1 VISVTTAILGAG
13 LTGCTLA
20 RLLAET
26 GEEVV
31 VLEADD
37 DYGGLCRSI
46 SVDGFTFDLGGPHII
61 FSRDEEVL
69 AWMRTALGAN
79 REERHRE
86 TKCFYRGRF
95 VQYPFENG
103 LYDLPPEDR
112 FRCVDGFV
120 RAVMAAELAAQS
132 GEPGAATTFRDWIYR
147 TFGDGIADCYLVPYN
162 LKIWKY
168 PLEEMSAHWVD
179 GRVPRPP
186 LADVLRSACGIPTEG
201 YAHQAVFSYPVA
213 GGIEALVHAIA
224 APIEDRIRCGFRVRS
239 VRREDGRF
247 LVSDGETTI
256 AADRCISTIPLQALL
271 PALEDVPS
279 GVMDALGRLV
289 YNGVAC
295 VFIGLRNPAPPYSW
309 VYLPEPGLGYANRVS
324 FPSNYSTGT
333 APRGCGSILA
343 ECTYRPGDPVAGMD
357 DDALVEHVL
366 ERLGAMGVL
375 SADDVVVT
383 GVARQPFAYVVYDLA
398 YQESIRTVRE
408 FVAGRGIELVGR
420 FAEFEYLNMDGC
432 IRHALDHVRGRVPCA

>member
-1 VISVTTAILGAG
+1 VTTAILGAG

-20 RLLAET
+20 RLLAEA

-31 VLEADD
+31 VLEAAE

-46 SVDGFTFDLGGPHII
+46 AIDGFTFDLGGSHII

-69 AWMRTALGAN
+69 AWMRAVLGPN

-86 TKCFYRGRF
+86 TKCFYRGRY

-103 LYDLPPEDR
+103 LYDLPPDDR

-120 RAVMAAELAAQS
+120 RAVIAAELAAEH
-132 GEPGAATTFRDWIYR
+132 GESAAALNFRDWIYR

-162 LKIWKY
+162 EKIWKH
-168 PLEEMSAHWVD
+168 PLDLMSAHWVD

-186 LADVLRSACGIPTEG
+186 LEDVLRAACGLPTEG
-201 YAHQAVFSYPVA
+201 YAHQAVFSYPVS
-213 GGIEALVHAIA
+213 GGIEALVRAIA
-224 APIEDRIRCGFRVRS
+224 APIEDRILCGFRVRS

-247 LVSDGETTI
+247 LISDGETTV
-256 AADRCISTIPLQALL
+256 AADRCISTIPLQYLV
-271 PALEDVPS
+271 PALESVPPEAA
-279 GVMDALGRLV
+279 DAVERLV

-295 VFIGLRNPAPPYSW
+295 VFIGLRGPVPPFSW
-309 VYLPEPGLGYANRVS
+309 VYLPEPELGYANRVS
-324 FPSNYSTGT
+324 FPSNYSSGT
-333 APRGCGSILA
+333 APPGCGSILA
-343 ECTYRPGDPVAGMD
+343 ECTYRPGDPVAAMD
-357 DDALVEHVL
+357 DAALVRHL
-366 ERLGAMGVL
+366 LDRLAAMGVI
-375 SADDVVVT
+375 SVEDVAVT

-398 YQESIRTVRE
+398 YQDSVRMVRE
-408 FVAGRGIELVGR
+408 FVADRGIDLVGR

-432 IRHALDHVRGRVPCA
+432 IRHALDYVRGH

>member
-1 VISVTTAILGAG
+1 MKTAILGAG

-31 VLEADD
+31 VLEAAD

-46 SVDGFTFDLGGPHII
+46 TADGFTFDTGGSHII

-69 AWMRTALGAN
+69 AWMRAVLGPN

-86 TKCFYRGRF
+86 TKCFYRGRY

-103 LYDLPPEDR
+103 LADLPPDDR

-120 RAVMAAELAAQS
+120 RAVIAAELAAER
-132 GEPGAATTFRDWIYR
+132 GELTPASSFLDWIYR

-162 LKIWKY
+162 EKIWKY
-168 PLEEMSAHWVD
+168 PLDLMSAHWVD

-186 LADVLRSACGIPTEG
+186 LADVLRSACGVPTEG
-201 YAHQAVFSYPVA
+201 YAHQAVFTYPA
-213 GGIEALVHAIA
+213 SGGIEAMVRAIA
-224 APIEDRIRCGFRVRS
+224 APIEDRISCGFCVRS
-239 VRREDGRF
+239 VRREGGRF
-247 LVSDGETTI
+247 LISDGETTVE
-256 AADRCISTIPLQALL
+256 ADRCISTIPLQALV
-271 PALEDVPS
+271 PALEGVPPEVT
-279 GVMDALGRLV
+279 GAVDRLV

-295 VFIGLRNPAPPYSW
+295 VFVGLASPTLPFSW
-309 VYLPEPGLGYANRVS
+309 VYLPGTELGYANRVS

-333 APRGCGSILA
+333 APPRCGSILV
-343 ECTYRPGDPVAGMD
+343 ECTYRPGDPVAKMD
-357 DDALVEHVL
+357 DAALVDHVL
-366 ERLGAMGVL
+366 DRLEAMGVL
-375 SADDVVVT
+375 RSEDILFT

-398 YQESIRTVRE
+398 YPDSIRTVRE
-408 FVAGRGIELVGR
+408 FVSASGVDLIGR

-432 IRHALDHVRGRVPCA
+432 IRHALDYVRRRGPCA

>member
-1 VISVTTAILGAG
+1 MTTAILGAG

-31 VLEADD
+31 VLEAAG
-37 DYGGLCRSI
+37 DYGGLCRS
-46 SVDGFTFDLGGPHII
+46 VTMDGFTFDLGGSHII

-69 AWMRTALGAN
+69 AWMRAALGSN

-86 TKCFYRGRF
+86 TKCFYRGLF

-103 LYDLPPEDR
+103 LYDLPPDDR

-120 RAVMAAELAAQS
+120 RAVIVAELAAER
-132 GEPGAATTFRDWIYR
+132 GESAPARTFLDWIYR

-162 LKIWKY
+162 EKIWKY
-168 PLEEMSAHWVD
+168 PLDQMSAHWVD

-186 LADVLRSACGIPTEG
+186 LADILRSACGLQTEG
-201 YAHQAVFSYPVA
+201 YAHQAVFSYPA
-213 GGIEALVHAIA
+213 TGGIEALVRAIA
-224 APIEDRIRCGFRVRS
+224 APIEDLIRCGFCVRS
-239 VRREDGRF
+239 VRSEEGRF
-247 LVSDGETTI
+247 LISDGETTI
-256 AADRCISTIPLQALL
+256 AVDRCISTVPLQALV
-271 PALEDVPS
+271 PALEDVPPE
-279 GVMDALGRLV
+279 VADAVGRLV

-295 VFIGLRNPAPPYSW
+295 VFVGLQGPVPPFSW
-309 VYLPEPGLGYANRVS
+309 VYLPEPALGYANRVS

-333 APRGCGSILA
+333 APPGCGSILV
-343 ECTYRPGDPVAGMD
+343 ECTYRPGDPVTAMD
-357 DDALVEHVL
+357 DAALVDHVL
-366 ERLGAMGVL
+366 DRLEAMGVL
-375 SADDVVVT
+375 RAEDVVVT

-398 YQESIRTVRE
+398 YQDSIRAVRE
-408 FVAGRGIELVGR
+408 FVTARGIDLVGR

-432 IRHALDHVRGRVPCA
+432 IRHALDYVRERGPCT

>member
-1 VISVTTAILGAG
+1 MTTAILGAG

-20 RLLAET
+20 RLLAES

-31 VLEADD
+31 VLEAAG

-46 SVDGFTFDLGGPHII
+46 TMNGFTFDLGGSHII

-69 AWMRTALGAN
+69 AWIRAALGPN

-86 TKCFYRGRF
+86 TKCFYRGRY

-103 LYDLPPEDR
+103 LYDLPPDDR

-120 RAVMAAELAAQS
+120 RAVIAAELAAER
-132 GEPGAATTFRDWIYR
+132 GEAVPARSFLEWIYR

-162 LKIWKY
+162 EKIWKY
-168 PLEEMSAHWVD
+168 PLGNMSAHWVD

-186 LADVLRSACGIPTEG
+186 LSDVLRSACGLLTEG
-201 YAHQAVFSYPVA
+201 YAHQAVFSYPTS
-213 GGIEALVHAIA
+213 GGIEALVRAIA
-224 APIEDRIRCGFRVRS
+224 APIEDRIRCGFYVRS
-239 VRREDGRF
+239 VRRDKGRF
-247 LVSDGETTI
+247 LISDGETTVST
-256 AADRCISTIPLQALL
+256 DRCISTIPLQALV
-271 PALEDVPS
+271 PALE
-279 GVMDALGRLV
+279 GVSPEVTDAVDRLV

-295 VFIGLRNPAPPYSW
+295 IFVGLRGSVPPFSW
-309 VYLPEPGLGYANRVS
+309 VYLPEPELGYANRVS

-333 APRGCGSILA
+333 APAGRGSILV
-343 ECTYRPGDPVAGMD
+343 ECTYRPGDPVATMD
-357 DDALVEHVL
+357 DAALVQHVL
-366 ERLGAMGVL
+366 DRLEAMGVL
-375 SADDVVVT
+375 SVEDVAVT

-398 YQESIRTVRE
+398 YQDSVRTVRE
-408 FVAGRGIELVGR
+408 FVAEWGIDLVGR

-432 IRHALDHVRGRVPCA
+432 IRHALDYVGGHGPCA